1 MGATTFYE
9 TSRGKTAEEAFF
21 AAQKEARYMHGHGG
35 YTGTIAEKHSFTIAS
50 SEPLSREKAYALANS
65 LRDTEYSNKWGP
77 AGCIRLDSPARQI
90 GWNQDKNKPSS
101 FEFLFFGWASE

>member
-9 TSRGKTAEEAFF
+9 TSRGETAAEAFF

-50 SEPLSREKAYALANS
+50 SEPLSRENAYALANS

-77 AGCIRLDSPARQI
+77 AGCIPLDSPPHQVSL
-90 GWNQDKNKPSS
+90 NQNNNKSSS